1 MIYKK
6 NVVLIFAPQLPAEGV
21 IDDLIKKYE
30 RGEISALN
38 FFFPNLVADTKM
50 ICCISVNWLWQ
61 NEYLSA
67 WLI

>member
-50 ICCISVNWLWQ
+50 ICCISVN
-61 NEYLSA
+61 
-67 WLI
+67 